1 VRNVKL
7 KTVVAAIASVMAAY
21 AQADDSAV
29 PQLADAS
36 PAQSAG
42 TSAAS
47 DSNAGATGDQRIT
60 VVAKKLDKARSQLL
74 PETGSTVYRFD
85 ESDIANLPL
94 GQDTPMNQVILQAPG
109 VVQDSYGQLHVR
121 GDHANLQYRIDGVII
136 PEAMTG
142 FGQSLDTRFTSQIN
156 LLTGALPAEYGYRT
170 AGVVDIHTKPQDRAF
185 TGDVSAVG
193 GSNQYGEGGVQF
205 GGTSGDWSYYLS
217 GSYLTDNLGIENPI
231 STRNALHDHTTQEKS
246 FGYLSHAVGDASRL
260 TFMYGVSNNSFQIP
274 DVPGQTPNYTLTGV
288 DPSTIDSTQLN
299 AHQNEQ
305 NQFQVL
311 SFQSSPSDSV
321 NYQVSLFHRL
331 TDVNYYPDP
340 VGDLVFNGVAA
351 TIYRKV
357 DSTGVQADFSDRLNE
372 AHILRGGLFLE
383 HERFGSDNRSSVFTV
398 DANGNQSSSTP
409 FTIYDPERLAG
420 STVGAYVQ
428 DEWQITK
435 ALVMNY
441 GVRAD
446 ATTTVTH
453 EHQISPRLGLVYDLS
468 PDTRMHFG
476 YARYFTPPPT
486 EIISDKS
493 VASFNG
499 TTNASPVQSNNAVL
513 AERSNYFDAGFT
525 HNITRDWS
533 VGVDAYYREVTHL
546 QDEGQFGSALVFS
559 AFNYNQGRV
568 KGVELTTSYKH
579 GDWSTYLNVA
589 RSQAMGKDFITG
601 QYNFTSDKIAYAASN
616 WIHLDHDQKLAA
628 SAGVS
633 YKAGDL
639 TLGSDILYGAGL
651 RSGFANT
658 EHLPSYTQVNM
669 SANESFNTTELGRFN
684 VRLVA
689 LNVFDKVFEIR
700 DGTGV
705 GVGAPQWGP
714 RRGFFLGLDK
724 PF

>member
-1 VRNVKL
+1 MKKL
-7 KTVVAAIASVMAAY
+7 NTWVAAFASIAAVNTHAA
-21 AQADDSAV
+21 DSGAL
-29 PQLADAS
+29 QLADAS
-36 PAQSAG
+36 TPQST
-42 TSAAS
+42 TSEAAP
-47 DSNAGATGDQRIT
+47 DRDAGADDQRIS
-60 VVAKKLDKARSQLL
+60 VVAKRLDKARSQLL

-85 ESDIANLPL
+85 EHDIANLPL
-94 GQDTPMNQVILQAPG
+94 GQDTPLNQVILQAPG

-142 FGQSLDTRFTSQIN
+142 FGQSLDTRFTSQFN

-170 AGVVDIHTKPQDRAF
+170 AGVVDIRTKPQDKPLV
-185 TGDVSAVG
+185 GDISVVG
-193 GSNQYGEGGVQF
+193 GSNRYGEGSGQI

-217 GSYLTDNLGIENPI
+217 GSYLTDDLGIENPI
-231 STRNALHDHTTQEKS
+231 PARNALHDRTNQEKS
-246 FGYLSHAVGDASRL
+246 FGYLSHALGDASRL
-260 TFMYGVSNNSFQIP
+260 TFMYGVSNNAFQIP
-274 DVPGQTPNYTLTGV
+274 DVPGQTPSYTLTGI
-288 DPSTIDSTQLN
+288 DPSTIDSTRLN

-311 SFQSSPSDSV
+311 SFQASPSDTV

-331 TDVNYYPDP
+331 TDVHYYPDP

-351 TIYRKV
+351 TIFRKV
-357 DSTGVQADFSDRLNE
+357 DSIGLQADFSDRLDA
-372 AHILRGGLFLE
+372 AHTLRGGVFLE
-383 HERFGSDNRSSVFTV
+383 HERFGSDNRSSVFLV
-398 DANGNQSSSTP
+398 DANGNTSTTP
-409 FTIYDPERLAG
+409 ATIDDPERLAG
-420 STVGAYVQ
+420 GTVGVYLQ
-428 DEWQITK
+428 DEWQLTP
-435 ALVMNY
+435 ALVLNY
-441 GVRAD
+441 GIRAD

-468 PDTRMHFG
+468 TDTRLHFG

-499 TTNASPVQSNNAVL
+499 TTNAASVQSNNAVL

-525 HNITRDWS
+525 HRFTRDWS

-546 QDEGQFGSALVFS
+546 QDEGQFGNALVFS

-568 KGVELTTSYKH
+568 KGIELTTSYKYEN
-579 GDWSTYLNVA
+579 WSTYFNLA
-589 RSQAMGKDFITG
+589 RSQAMGKAFITG
-601 QYNFTSDKIAYAASN
+601 QYNFTPDKIAYAASN

-628 SAGVS
+628 SMGAT

-639 TLGSDILYGAGL
+639 TLGGDLLYGSGL

-658 EHLPSYTQVNM
+658 GHLPSYTQVNL
-669 SANESFNTTELGRFN
+669 SATEALKTAEFGSFN
-684 VRLVA
+684 VRLAV
-689 LNVFDKVFEIR
+689 LNAFDKVFELR

-714 RRGFFLGLDK
+714 RRSVFLGLDK